1 MHQIPQGFALA
12 VARADFRNS
21 PTPAR
26 HDIALVYSPEPL
38 LCAALFTQNLFKAA
52 PVQVAQEL
60 YKAHQQGEPVYG
72 ALLNSGQ
79 ANACTGPQGEANC
92 RVSLLNVE
100 NAVREKYGTPCKLL
114 PASTG
119 VIGHQMDMT
128 KWEAAIPSLCAN
140 LGSASLEDT
149 TRAIMTTDAFP
160 KMASRT
166 LTLNGKEVRLTG
178 FAKGAGMI
186 CPNMAT
192 MLSVVMSDVDM
203 APALWRD
210 LFSRAVE
217 SSYNR
222 ATVDGDTS
230 TNDTLYGFASGKSG
244 CTLTEGT
251 EEEKQF
257 AAALTEVLAELA
269 YLLVKDGEGASKVM
283 HINVH
288 GAPTHQDA
296 ELVARAIG
304 HSQLVKTAMFGKDPN
319 WGRIV
324 AAAGRSGAV
333 FNPQDLVL
341 HLAGVELFRNGAPRA
356 FAPGEMDNL
365 LRESLEA
372 VDIPVD
378 ISLGN
383 GPGSAFLMAS
393 DLSHDYV
400 SCNSDYR
407 S

>member
-26 HDIALVYSPEPL
+26 NDIALVYAQDPL
-38 LCAALFTQNLFKAA
+38 TCAALFTQNLFKAA
-52 PVQVAQEL
+52 PVLVAQEI
-60 YKAHQQGEPVYG
+60 YAAHQEGEPVHG

-92 RVSLLNVE
+92 RVALLMAE
-100 NAVREKYGTPCKLL
+100 NALAQQGTACKLL

-128 KWEAAIPSLCAN
+128 KWEAAMPN
-140 LGSASLEDT
+140 LYASLGKCTLEDA
-149 TRAIMTTDAFP
+149 TRAIMTTDSFP

-166 LTLNGKEVRLTG
+166 LTLDGREVRITG

-192 MLSVVMSDVDM
+192 MLSVVMSDID
-203 APALWRD
+203 ASPALWREI
-210 LFSRAVE
+210 FSHAVAA
-217 SSYNR
+217 SYNR
-222 ATVDGDTS
+222 ASVDGDTS

-244 CTLTEGT
+244 FALQEGT
-251 EEEKQF
+251 PEETLYRS
-257 AAALTEVLAELA
+257 ALTEVLAELA
-269 YLLVKDGEGASKVM
+269 YLLVKDGEGATKVM
-283 HINVH
+283 HIRVH
-288 GAPTHQDA
+288 GAPTNNDA
-296 ELVARAIG
+296 ELVARAVG

-324 AAAGRSGAV
+324 AAAGRSGAS
-333 FNPQDLVL
+333 FNPKDLTL

-365 LRESLEA
+365 LRAPLEE

-378 ISLGN
+378 ICLGN